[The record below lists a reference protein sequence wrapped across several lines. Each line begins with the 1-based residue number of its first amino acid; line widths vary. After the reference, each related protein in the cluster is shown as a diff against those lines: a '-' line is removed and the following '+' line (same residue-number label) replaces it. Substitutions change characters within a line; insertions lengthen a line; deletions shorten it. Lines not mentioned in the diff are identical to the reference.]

1 MLTMIPYTDHAC
13 GNYTRVPPI
22 YNSAETTTAQDVST
36 HSNVTHVVCG
46 SSGRSRRG
54 RRSNVPL
61 EIREQTRR
69 LKKQNMER
77 RRRACISDKMNALHN
92 LAMNL
97 IGIDPNEYHKVEKAD
112 ILNLCYNVFKG
123 IANITKDEPDLFYV
137 VILTE
142 LGARLRKLRN
152 NLNEVSCP
160 SSSSSS
166 TSLVTKNNSTP
177 HADEMDKSLLKVNE
191 QSNSLDKRL
200 HQTHYHHKNKQH
212 SHFNTVDLFS
222 TSTPSSETPLFC
234 TDSSRR
240 TSEDN
245 KENRIPKI
253 IIKNPLST
261 TNYTISSPVVTDVN
275 SMRNVPLTFVVPQS
289 LSSSSVFSTPPS
301 RIHLSSFRHQQICE
315 PITQWQSTPLQCT
328 EKCTSLLNNSE
339 SGFFSSQTMELTPN
353 ITKMSTF
360 NGKDTK
366 VNVLELVDSSSI
378 EVSHTASSSPSL
390 SSPLPRDYVSAFSK
404 PTKRLSKVNITRS
417 SDAFVTSNGY
427 QHHNKTTNSD
437 SGIWLTPDTSAS
449 IETLHDVKPTHR
461 TVPMWRPYLD

>member
-1 MLTMIPYTDHAC
+1 MIPYTDHAC

-22 YNSAETTTAQDVST
+22 YNSAETTAAQDVST

-46 SSGRSRRG
+46 SSGPSRRG

-69 LKKQNMER
+69 
-77 RRRACISDKMNALHN
+77 
-92 LAMNL
+92 
-97 IGIDPNEYHKVEKAD
+97 PNEYHKVEKAD

-123 IANITKDEPDLFYV
+123 IANITKDEP
-137 VILTE
+137 E

-222 TSTPSSETPLFC
+222 TSTPSSETPLFLSSC

-240 TSEDN
+240 TPEDN

-301 RIHLSSFRHQQICE
+301 RIHLSSLRHQQICE

-339 SGFFSSQTMELTPN
+339 SGFFRSQAMELTPN

-360 NGKDTK
+360 NGRDNK

-390 SSPLPRDYVSAFSK
+390 SSPLSRDYVSAFSK
-404 PTKRLSKVNITRS
+404 PTKRLSKINITRS
-417 SDAFVTSNGY
+417 SDAFLTSTGY
-427 QHHNKTTNSD
+427 QHHNKTINSD